1 MWIKEKKSTIRCRK
15 DGIPENTHRFQDCT
29 VKIKGHMGE
38 RKKKRVGQ
46 RTQNLYKTLIK
57 TVIDTQGNN
66 LDSEGRQR
74 ICGWGLLWLVCNTK
88 LEK

>member
-1 MWIKEKKSTIRCRK
+1 MGEKKK
-15 DGIPENTHRFQDCT
+15 
-29 VKIKGHMGE
+29 KGM
-38 RKKKRVGQ
+38 GQ

-66 LDSEGRQR
+66 LDSEARQR
-74 ICGWGLLWLVCNTK
+74 ICGWGLLWLVRNTK

>member
-1 MWIKEKKSTIRCRK
+1 MGEEKK
-15 DGIPENTHRFQDCT
+15 
-29 VKIKGHMGE
+29 KGM
-38 RKKKRVGQ
+38 GQ

-66 LDSEGRQR
+66 LDSEARQR
-74 ICGWGLLWLVCNTK
+74 ICGWGLLWLVRNTK

>member
-38 RKKKRVGQ
+38 REKKKSGAENSKLI
-46 RTQNLYKTLIK
+46 QNINK
-57 TVIDTQGNN
+57 NSN
-66 LDSEGRQR
+66 
-74 ICGWGLLWLVCNTK
+74 
-88 LEK
+88 

>member
-1 MWIKEKKSTIRCRK
+1 
-15 DGIPENTHRFQDCT
+15 
-29 VKIKGHMGE
+29 MGE
-38 RKKKRVGQ
+38 RGKKKKKKKGLGQ

-66 LDSEGRQR
+66 LDSEGRQC
-74 ICGWGLLWLVCNTK
+74 ICGWGLLWLVRNKK